1 MSNER
6 RSDLSS
12 RSCLRE
18 TINHGSPCLVFSK
31 RALLALLT
39 LLVLVPFAWGY
50 INGGDFHST
59 LKSFEKSL
67 KAGGWG
73 THFGTALPADC
84 DRTGQVTAAVKVV
97 PQENPDYQ
105 QWVNEQVGRAVQS
118 LPEKQRD
125 KIGVETKREIARL
138 AREAIQEGV
147 SQKQHLIKKAATGTV
162 QYQVGVFEF
171 ESYWETNYGG
181 KRKIHA
187 KRTGLV
193 PFVALRVIEME

>member
-1 MSNER
+1 V
-6 RSDLSS
+6 
-12 RSCLRE
+12 
-18 TINHGSPCLVFSK
+18 IV
-31 RALLALLT
+31 LA
-39 LLVLVPFAWGY
+39 VLVPCTWGY

-59 LKSFEKSL
+59 LKTFEKNL

-73 THFGTALPADC
+73 THFGATLPEDS
-84 DRTGQVTAAVKVV
+84 DRTGQVTATVKAV
-97 PQENPDYQ
+97 PPDNLQYQ
-105 QWVNEQVGRAVQS
+105 QWINELVGRAVQS
-118 LPEKQRD
+118 LPEKHRD
-125 KIGVETKREIARL
+125 RIGTETRREVARL

-147 SQKQHLIKKAATGTV
+147 SGKQHLIKKADTGSV

-193 PFVALRVIEME
+193 PFVALRVVERE